1 MVFCLVLL
9 FVMAVTLSV
18 VGGVLYYRLRGLKE
32 DFLSEVRAWRV
43 RANNQRSELFDIDGR
58 VNTAFQRIRDA
69 DIESAK
75 TFQKVA
81 AVESSTRALEA
92 EVESLKI
99 MASEDSAQASEA
111 FQTALAVDSELDT
124 VRETISDLAKMLD
137 ENFDRI
143 RSAVVS
149 LAKGTDK
156 DRETLK
162 GAIQVLATAADA
174 GFAAH
179 GQQVNGVDERLT
191 VVEEEKGVLE
201 ADLRLIDERVDR
213 IVDSLGLD
221 DELCLPTPK
230 EAVLECD
237 CE

>member
-9 FVMAVTLSV
+9 FVLAVTLSV
-18 VGGVLYYRLRGLKE
+18 ADGILYYRLSSLEDDFEGEAAWWREGLA
-32 DFLSEVRAWRV
+32 EVRSDLIDLTGRV
-43 RANNQRSELFDIDGR
+43 RD
-58 VNTAFQRIRDA
+58 V

-81 AVESSTRALEA
+81 AVEASTRALEA
-92 EVESLKI
+92 EVESLKV

-111 FQTALAVDSELDT
+111 FQTALVASGELDD
-124 VRETISDLAKMLD
+124 VRETITELAKMLD
-137 ENFDRI
+137 ENFDRV
-143 RSAVVS
+143 RSAVVA
-149 LAKGTDK
+149 LAGETDK

-162 GAIQVLATAADA
+162 GAIQVLATTTDA

-221 DELCLPTPK
+221 DELRLPTPK